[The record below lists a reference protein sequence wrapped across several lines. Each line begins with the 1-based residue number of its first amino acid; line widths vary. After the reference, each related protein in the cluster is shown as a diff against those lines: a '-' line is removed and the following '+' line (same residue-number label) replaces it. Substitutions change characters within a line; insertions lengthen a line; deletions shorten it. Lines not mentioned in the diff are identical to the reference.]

1 MGSKLSRQRSL
12 DLESKWSK
20 RRRQRNDT
28 PPVKSDRGGKG
39 GIGGGGSVG
48 VGGGGDLLFTSLMLK
63 SDKLPGMLRK
73 SNHSPYVRRVAWIR
87 EIQKHLREQ
96 RTEQA
101 AEVLKLLRKDLGL
114 QGTSLNDI
122 LYKNAAFLNLV
133 DPISHELLLGLA
145 RDLQC
150 PKRETDSL
158 KSTNKICRQLIYHLT
173 PHSKWTRQSVPRR
186 KTQACLK
193 TTLKK
198 KLSGDVVN
206 LSGIPLSGRDVHRVA
221 FYLQGG
227 SDAVSAVDLS
237 FTELQDE
244 SLRLLL
250 PPLSGLPKLTTL
262 AVNGNRLTTAILKDL
277 TEVVKDPNKF
287 PKLAWIDMGNNA
299 DIFTVPQPLLVALR
313 RRFGLRSSLPTI
325 YEYSEA
331 KTFGRYNPNMETSV
345 EEPSVYDEG
354 DEGEEERDEDDDR
367 LELQA
372 WGFREDTTP
381 RSVQVSFCGR

>member
-1 MGSKLSRQRSL
+1 MVNR
-12 DLESKWSK
+12 
-20 RRRQRNDT
+20 
-28 PPVKSDRGGKG
+28 
-39 GIGGGGSVG
+39 
-48 VGGGGDLLFTSLMLK
+48 LK
-63 SDKLPGMLRK
+63 
-73 SNHSPYVRRVAWIR
+73 
-87 EIQKHLREQ
+87 
-96 RTEQA
+96 
-101 AEVLKLLRKDLGL
+101 
-114 QGTSLNDI
+114 
-122 LYKNAAFLNLV
+122 
-133 DPISHELLLGLA
+133 
-145 RDLQC
+145 
-150 PKRETDSL
+150 ETDSL

-186 KTQACLK
+186 KSQACTQVLYAINPPLTFIVFVFPNSLK

-262 AVNGNRLTTAILKDL
+262 AVNGNRLTAAVLKDL
-277 TEVVKDPNKF
+277 TEVVKDPKKF
-287 PKLAWIDMGNNA
+287 PKLAWIDLGNNV

-345 EEPSVYDEG
+345 EEPSVYDDG
-354 DEGEEERDEDDDR
+354 DEGEMERDEDDDR

-372 WGFREDTTP
+372 WGFGEDKTS

>member
-1 MGSKLSRQRSL
+1 MGSKLTRQRSL
-12 DLESKWSK
+12 DFESKLSK
-20 RRRQRNDT
+20 RRRQRNDALGE
-28 PPVKSDRGGKG
+28 SERSGGRG
-39 GIGGGGSVG
+39 
-48 VGGGGDLLFTSLMLK
+48 DFLFTSLMLK

-73 SNHSPYVRRVAWIR
+73 TNHSPYVRRVAWIR
-87 EIQKHLREQ
+87 EIQTLLREQ
-96 RTEQA
+96 KTEQA

-114 QGTSLNDI
+114 LGTSLNDI

-133 DPISHELLLGLA
+133 DPISHELLLSLA

-150 PKRETDSL
+150 PKKETNSF

-186 KTQACLK
+186 KSQACLK

-198 KLSGDVVN
+198 KVSGDVVN

-221 FYLQGG
+221 FYLQSS

-237 FTELQDE
+237 FTELQDD

-250 PPLSGLPKLTTL
+250 PYLSCLPKLTIL
-262 AVNGNRLTTAILKDL
+262 AVNGNRLTVAILKDL
-277 TEVVKDPNKF
+277 TDAVKDPKKF
-287 PKLAWIDMGNNA
+287 PSLAWVDLGNNV

-325 YEYSEA
+325 YEYREA
-331 KTFGRYNPNMETSV
+331 QAFGGYNPNMETSV
-345 EEPSVYDEG
+345 EEPSLYEEV
-354 DEGEEERDEDDDR
+354 EGEEDDREEEEDR
-367 LELQA
+367 LELRA
-372 WGFREDTTP
+372 WGFREENQ
-381 RSVQVSFCGR
+381 SKNVAVHFCGR